1 MGIFEQFPYT
11 NFHDLN
17 LDWILRAIKS
27 MDKKLDEFVASNV
40 LSYADPIQWDIETQ
54 YAKNTVVVDPKTG
67 TAYMSINPV
76 PVGQLLT
83 NKYYW
88 QPIFNYDEIVN
99 TLKKQ
104 IAAVQADQHDTI
116 PVAVGHG
123 GLVWVVNKLYKLTK
137 SLAAGSKIIENEN
150 AVPVTVEDAIINID
164 TTKNITRNTDGTITD
179 TAGTITR
186 KSDNII
192 DTANDAISVSGKTI
206 TNAAADSITNS
217 STNITNTATGD
228 VTVSGKNITDTA
240 SAGIA
245 RNAVTITDNATGDVS
260 VSGENITDTASAG
273 ITRNAAT
280 ITDTA
285 TGDVSVSGENITD
298 TASAGIARNAVTIT
312 DTATGDVNVSGKNIT
327 DTASAGIAR
336 NAVTI
341 TDTATG
347 DVNVSGKNI
356 TDTASDNIT
365 FNVDGILDFNAKNP
379 IKYSTPIEKISAN
392 FDGMPFKDSE
402 NNTKHFLVATDHME
416 DKKKQIV
423 VIGDS
428 FSSTAQSKGPL
439 WYTYVAKKY
448 NADVITHASDG
459 MGFIVGG
466 DNNFYNQINKCA
478 AEADID
484 NVMTV
489 YIYGGLND
497 LTQFTSDSTGISTV
511 FYQAIMNVISNAQL
525 KFPKSEIILVG
536 INTFQQYNYYGTGSY
551 GKNNAMFTM
560 RTYMNYAAFK
570 SKVKFIDITNQTLYT
585 PEFYGAANSG
595 GQKHPSALGEAYIA
609 NLILGG
615 SPYKYDTREQP
626 TLTGTNCTLK
636 NLATNTKLD
645 SVWVHGIMKPSM
657 SGTCIISF
665 KGLTPPASEYV
676 LFVDENSENATYGI
690 VDVKNE
696 QITLYS
702 FNNAEYY
709 FEFQLS

>member
-17 LDWILRAIKS
+17 LDWILHAIQS

-40 LSYADPIQWDIETQ
+40 LSYAEPIQWDIETQ

-116 PVAVGHG
+116 PVAVGRG
-123 GLVWVVNKLYKLTK
+123 GLVWVVNKLYRLTK

-245 RNAVTITDNATGDVS
+245 RNAVTITD
-260 VSGENITDTASAG
+260 
-273 ITRNAAT
+273 
-280 ITDTA
+280 TA

-298 TASAGIARNAVTIT
+298 TASAGIARNAATIT
-312 DTATGDVNVSGKNIT
+312 DTATGDVTVSGRNIT

-347 DVNVSGKNI
+347 DVSVSGKNI
-356 TDTASDNIT
+356 VNAASNNIT

-379 IKYSTPIEKISAN
+379 IKYSTPIEKISEN

-402 NNTKHFLVATDHME
+402 NNTKHFLVATDHMV
-416 DKKKQIV
+416 DVKKQIV

-428 FSSTAQSKGPL
+428 FSSTAQSEGPL

-497 LTQFTSDSTGISTV
+497 LTQFTSDDAGISTV
-511 FYQAIMNVISNAQL
+511 FYQAVMNVISNAQL

-560 RTYMNYAAFK
+560 RIYMNYCALK
-570 SKVKFIDITNQTLYT
+570 SNIKFIDITNQTLYT
-585 PEFYGAANSG
+585 PEFYGDANSS

-615 SPYKYDTREQP
+615 SPYKYNTFEQP
-626 TLTGTNCTLK
+626 SMTGTNCTL
-636 NLATNTKLD
+636 NDLTAITKID
-645 SVWVHGIMKPSM
+645 SMWVHGLMTPSM
-657 SGTCIISF
+657 TGACIISF
-665 KGLTPPASEYV
+665 KGYTPPTSEYV
-676 LFVDENSENATYGI
+676 LFVDNNNGNAIYGV
-690 VDVKNE
+690 VDVNNE
-696 QITLYS
+696 QIVLYS
-702 FNNAEYY
+702 YNNTSYY

>member
-17 LDWILRAIKS
+17 LDWILHAIRS

-76 PVGQLLT
+76 PAGQLLT

-116 PVAVGHG
+116 PVAVGRG
-123 GLVWVVNKLYKLTK
+123 GLVWVVNKLYRLTK

-186 KSDNII
+186 KSDSII

-217 STNITNTATGD
+217 STNIT
-228 VTVSGKNITDTA
+228 DTA
-240 SAGIA
+240 SAEIA
-245 RNAVTITDNATGDVS
+245 
-260 VSGENITDTASAG
+260 
-273 ITRNAAT
+273 RNAAT

-285 TGDVSVSGENITD
+285 TGASVRSGNTIADMAGDTFTRNAENITD
-298 TASAGIARNAVTIT
+298 TANGDFKLNGKNIINTADNISIS
-312 DTATGDVNVSGKNIT
+312 ATGDLTENAGDRSATFTNDTEKIT
-327 DTASAGIAR
+327 GNKKID
-336 NAVTI
+336 
-341 TDTATG
+341 
-347 DVNVSGKNI
+347 
-356 TDTASDNIT
+356 
-365 FNVDGILDFNAKNP
+365 VDGELYFNTKNP

-402 NNTKHFLVATDHME
+402 NNTKHLLVATDHME

-428 FSSTAQSKGPL
+428 FSSDTQSKTPL
-439 WYTYVAKKY
+439 WYTYMAKKY

-459 MGFIVGG
+459 TGFIVGG

-497 LTQFTSDSTGISTV
+497 LTQFTSDSSGISTV
-511 FYQAIMNVISNAQL
+511 FYQAVTNVISNAQL

-536 INTFQQYNYYGTGSY
+536 INTFQQYNYYSDGSY
-551 GKNNAMFTM
+551 GKDNAMFIM
-560 RTYMNYAAFK
+560 RQWINFAALK

-585 PEFYGAANSG
+585 PDFYGNANSG

-615 SPYKYDTREQP
+615 TPYKFDTREQP
-626 TLTGTNCTLK
+626 ALTGTNCTLSDVK
-636 NLATNTKLD
+636 TNTKID
-645 SVWVHGIMKPSM
+645 SIWVHGKMRPSM
-657 SGTCIISF
+657 TGLCTISF
-665 KGLTPPASEYV
+665 KGYTPPASEYV
-676 LFVDENSENATYGI
+676 LFVCEESKKATYGI
-690 VDVKNE
+690 VDVPNE
-696 QITLYS
+696 QIVVY
-702 FNNAEYY
+702 FYDNEEYY
-709 FEFQLS
+709 FQFQLS